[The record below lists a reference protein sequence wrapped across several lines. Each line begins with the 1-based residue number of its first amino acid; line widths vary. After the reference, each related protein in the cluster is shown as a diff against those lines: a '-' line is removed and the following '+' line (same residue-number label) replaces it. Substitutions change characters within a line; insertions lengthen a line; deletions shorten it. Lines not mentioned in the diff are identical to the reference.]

1 MSVKGIFIYFF
12 FLIYSLIYLFFFFSE
27 QMELLW
33 AQKIRETL
41 DSCIIDGS
49 EMEASFET

>member
-1 MSVKGIFIYFF
+1 MSVKGIFIYFLF
-12 FLIYSLIYLFFFFSE
+12 NLFIYLFIYFFFSE